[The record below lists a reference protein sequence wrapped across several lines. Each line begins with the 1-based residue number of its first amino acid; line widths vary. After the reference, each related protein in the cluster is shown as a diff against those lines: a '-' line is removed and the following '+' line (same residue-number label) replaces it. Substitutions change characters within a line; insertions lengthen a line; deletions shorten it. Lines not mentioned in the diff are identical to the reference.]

1 MQFANQTISLKGQ
14 QHWAECEVL
23 RWCSA
28 QGIFSVCRAVPLCYD
43 CSFGPPPVNVFDK
56 LGRDSSM
63 CCSGNNLP
71 HHKDDA
77 SLLYYN
83 TKQQGI
89 SHLPNGT

>member
-1 MQFANQTISLKGQ
+1 
-14 QHWAECEVL
+14 
-23 RWCSA
+23 
-28 QGIFSVCRAVPLCYD
+28 
-43 CSFGPPPVNVFDK
+43 VFDK